1 MDMTRYLA
9 VACAGALGVFLA
21 TPGLAQQ
28 GKTSDRATVRA
39 PGPNPMPVI
48 VYRGSSSAAV
58 YSGHPHG
65 GPPGQLKKLHG
76 WIPPGQAKK
85 MYGTARRDSEFET
98 EIEIEFEFEFD
109 RERERIRQV
118 RTLGSR
124 GQLKKFNR
132 RIPPG
137 QAKKFHGPAKNRL
150 K

>member
-9 VACAGALGVFLA
+9 VACAGALCVFLA

-28 GKTSDRATVRA
+28 GKASGRAAMRA
-39 PGPNPMPVI
+39 PDVNPTPVI

-76 WIPPGQAKK
+76 WIPPSQAKK

-98 EIEIEFEFEFD
+98 EFEFEFD

-124 GQLKKFNR
+124 GHLKQFKR

-137 QAKKFHGPAKNRL
+137 QAKKFHGRAKNKL

>member
-39 PGPNPMPVI
+39 PGPNLTPVI
-48 VYRGSSSAAV
+48 VYRGSSSGRA
-58 YSGHPHG
+58 YLGHPHG

-98 EIEIEFEFEFD
+98 EIEFEFD
-109 RERERIRQV
+109 RERDRIRQV

-137 QAKKFHGPAKNRL
+137 QAKKFHVPARNKL